1 MQAIGIILRTTGAA
15 RMNTRVRSKWA
26 LAFAA
31 LLVAQALGISFLG
44 FQAMAQSS
52 GQQSKPPDSEPRKL
66 SHEETLEWISKNKA
80 WRLAKK
86 TKPIW
91 ARPVEVD
98 EVGKEFQTA
107 DHVKEKA
114 RAGVWLCV
122 GVAGEPWFQSLD
134 KIEAKY
140 DVGGQESKKF
150 DFDTKRHPY
159 RTYKPKGT
167 VRNWVAQVKGRGIAG
182 FYIRPGYDPERPLYS
197 PVGGYVVKSE
207 VKDPY
212 NDDPKD
218 LWLVQ
223 QSLFDSTYELVR
235 DREPEPTKAE
245 RRR

>member
-1 MQAIGIILRTTGAA
+1 M
-15 RMNTRVRSKWA
+15 RSKWGPAFGA
-26 LAFAA
+26 LFI
-31 LLVAQALGISFLG
+31 AQALGISFFG

-52 GQQSKPPDSEPRKL
+52 RKQAKLPDSEPRKL
-66 SHEETLEWISKNKA
+66 SHDETLEWISENKA

-91 ARPVEVD
+91 ARLVEAD

-140 DVGGQESKKF
+140 DVGGPESKKF
-150 DFDTKRHPY
+150 DFDTKRHTY

-167 VRNWVAQVKGRGIAG
+167 ARNWVAQVKGPGIAG

-197 PVGGYVVKSE
+197 PSGGYVVKNE
-207 VKDPY
+207 AKDPY
-212 NDDPKD
+212 NDNPKD
-218 LWLVQ
+218 VWLVQ

-235 DREPEPTKAE
+235 DRKPEPTE
-245 RRR
+245 PVRR